1 MLNEQVLRENST
13 CLFNMVHAYIYIFRN
28 VRATLKF
35 IDSFSWIL
43 PFFVKKNIR
52 ITNHK
57 FIEIFC
63 KKEMNLLK

>member
-13 CLFNMVHAYIYIFRN
+13 CLFNTVHAYIFRN

-43 PFFVKKNIR
+43 PFFYKKNIR

-63 KKEMNLLK
+63 